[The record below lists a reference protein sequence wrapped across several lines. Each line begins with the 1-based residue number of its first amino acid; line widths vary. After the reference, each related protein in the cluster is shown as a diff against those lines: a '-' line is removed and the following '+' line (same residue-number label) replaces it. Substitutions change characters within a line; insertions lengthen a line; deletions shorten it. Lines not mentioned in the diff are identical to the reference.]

1 MTPNPTTILITGFG
15 PFLKITTNPSFEI
28 VRNLPN
34 QITHHGQEI
43 TIHAHPTPLKVSYH
57 DCASLL
63 PSLLTEK
70 EWDVVIH
77 IGLDVES
84 SYFHIEKGAMREGYH
99 TYPTEDRK
107 VFTKAENKKLWGKSP
122 DRLEGGFDFDTA
134 LEVWRREVCCA
145 KGKEKGKGKGKGQG
159 NGKVGEEELR
169 VTDEVGSYICGF
181 VYYFSLEGLWKENK
195 TRKVMFL
202 HVPMLEGLD
211 EVEKGVGVVLGLV
224 RALVEQREG

>member
-1 MTPNPTTILITGFG
+1 MTQNPTTILITGFG
-15 PFLKITTNPSFEI
+15 PFLNITTNPSFEI

-34 QITHHGQEI
+34 QINHRDQEI
-43 TIHAHPTPLKVSYH
+43 TIHAHPTSLKVSYH

-70 EWDVVIH
+70 EWDIVIH

-84 SYFHIEKGAMREGYH
+84 SCFHIERGAMREGYH

-122 DRLEGGFDFDTA
+122 ERLEGEFDLDTA
-134 LEVWRREVCCA
+134 LEVWRREVC
-145 KGKEKGKGKGKGQG
+145 GGGKGKGKAKLGMR
-159 NGKVGEEELR
+159 EEELR

-181 VYYFSLEGLWKENK
+181 VYYFSLERFWKEKK
-195 TRKVMFL
+195 TRKVVFL
-202 HVPMLEGLD
+202 HVPMLGAQ
-211 EVEKGVGVVLGLV
+211 EVEKGVIVVVGLV
-224 RALVEQREG
+224 KALVEQREG